1 VSDRRLS
8 EAFAA
13 CERVVRTEARNFYYG
28 LRLTPEPKRSAMY
41 AIYAWMRAA
50 DDIADEVGPSAA
62 ERLRRL
68 ERFREET
75 DRALAG
81 HAVDD
86 RPIWIAL
93 ADIAPRYRLV
103 AKDFHDMLDGQLA
116 DIGHGDGGAD
126 DNTMRLECARWE
138 DLRLNC
144 YRVASTVG
152 LVCIRIW
159 GYADERAVGH
169 AIDRGIAFQLTNI
182 LRDIREDA
190 QRGRVYL
197 PRVELER
204 AGLTVESLLGWR
216 DDARCRAF
224 LDAQIERAFHHYRQS
239 EPLEAMVSPE
249 CEPTLWALTRI
260 YRRLLERI
268 ASDPRAALVGPRVRV
283 PTWEKLWIAFRAKRR
298 PRRSGAMRT
307 AETVA
312 P

>member
-1 VSDRRLS
+1 MSDRRLE

-13 CERVVRTEARNFYYG
+13 CERVVREHARNFYYG

-50 DDIADEVGPSAA
+50 DDLADGEAGVVAPSPA
-62 ERLRRL
+62 ERRRLL

-81 HAVDD
+81 QAADD
-86 RPIWIAL
+86 RPIWVAL
-93 ADIAPRYRLV
+93 AAIAPRYRLV
-103 AKDFHDMLDGQLA
+103 ARDFHDMLDGQLA
-116 DIGHGDGGAD
+116 DMADGPDGAQS
-126 DNTMRLECARWE
+126 RLACARWE

-159 GYADERAVGH
+159 GYSDERAVEH

-190 QRGRVYL
+190 GRGRVYL
-197 PRVELER
+197 PQTELER
-204 AGLTVESLLGWR
+204 AGLTIESLLAWR
-216 DDARCRAF
+216 DDARCRSF
-224 LDAQIERAFHHYRQS
+224 VDAQIERAFHHYRVS
-239 EPLEAMVSPE
+239 EPLEGMVSPE

-268 ASDPRAALVGPRVRV
+268 AADPRAALLGPRVRV
-283 PTWEKLWIAFRAKRR
+283 PTWEKLWIAFRARRR
-298 PRRSGAMRT
+298 PRRALPMR
-307 AETVA
+307 AETVS